1 MGSTGRTPNVYGIP
15 ATLNWCVEAIAQL
28 KGQVFGIVQNGGGG
42 GGGTQDLESVLGY
55 GNTAFNQSIILEGN
69 DYSQITISGT
79 PDNSY
84 VEIISPDNTNGL
96 FLFVND
102 SSNYIRFFTQ
112 GAEFGLK
119 LEPEGPVTSNKT
131 VEIPIRSGTILLD
144 DLLEQPNGIATLDGS
159 GVVPNTQ
166 LPYSL
171 LDYKGSWVV
180 NSSPVLANGAGAV
193 GDIYIVS
200 AGGTALGETWVVGN
214 MAIYNGSVWEKIG
227 AVVTAT
233 VTSVSSADNIW
244 ATVANSTTTPVITI
258 VSAPKLTTARDINNI
273 EFDGT
278 DDILLNSTYNN
289 QSGTTY
295 TFVLTDNQKIVT
307 ATNASPQTYTVPPD
321 TGAGSVA
328 FPIGTRIDVIQLGD
342 GKVTIAPGSG
352 VIINNFPSANRS
364 IAGQYAA
371 VTLLKR
377 DTNTWVLIGNLIA

>member
-28 KGQVFGIVQNGGGG
+28 KGQVFGIVQNGS
-42 GGGTQDLESVLGY
+42 GGGTQDLQSVLSY
-55 GNTAFNQSIILEGN
+55 GNNAFNQNIILEGN
-69 DYSQITISGT
+69 DYSQITISGA
-79 PDNSY
+79 PDSSY
-84 VEIISPDNTNGL
+84 VEVISPDSTNGL

-102 SSNYIRFFTQ
+102 SYNYIQFVNDGNRLQ
-112 GAEFGLK
+112 LQA
-119 LEPEGPVTSNKT
+119 EGPVTSNKT

-166 LPYSL
+166 LPYTL

-180 NSSPVLANGAGAV
+180 NSSPVLANGVGDV

-200 AGGTALGETWVVGN
+200 AGGTAL
-214 MAIYNGSVWEKIG
+214 AIYNGSVWEKIG

-233 VTSVSSADNIW
+233 VTNVSSMTADLR
-244 ATVANSTTTPVITI
+244 VDFGTTTPELTVI
-258 VSAPKLTTARDINNI
+258 SAPKLSTPKDINNI

-278 DDILLNSTYNN
+278 VDILLNSTYNN

-307 ATNASPQTYTVPPD
+307 ATNASPQTYTVPPN

-342 GKVTIAPGSG
+342 GKVTIAGPG
-352 VIINNFPSANRS
+352 VTINSYLGYKA
-364 IAGQYAA
+364 IAAKYVG
-371 VTLLKR
+371 VTLLKT